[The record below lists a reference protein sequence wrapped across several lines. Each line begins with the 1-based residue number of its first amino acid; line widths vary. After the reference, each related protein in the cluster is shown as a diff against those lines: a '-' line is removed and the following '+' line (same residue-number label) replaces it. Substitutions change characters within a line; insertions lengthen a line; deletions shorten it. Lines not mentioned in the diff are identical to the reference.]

1 MAQLNHDEVV
11 DILYRSRIT
20 LLEHL
25 ENMGYDTKP
34 YSKFSPSDI
43 SEMTKALGPPPKTAN
58 PTAPPLTAPALQ
70 MNLKRRDDYKL
81 EEGEPSECLI
91 VYSLL
96 KMKQKIVKFTNEIM
110 FAKEEAFMNPAT
122 TELIVMTMEPIVP
135 NFHAYSA
142 KVWYNH
148 SARVRYFQAAC
159 FIHNPLN
166 HILVPK
172 HEKLSKDDEEKVLKD
187 NYARKS
193 QFPLIRYHE
202 DPIARLLGLMPKDM
216 VKITRPSATSGE
228 CVIYRVC
235 IA

>member
-34 YSKFSPSDI
+34 YSKFSPAEVSD
-43 SEMTKALGPPPKTAN
+43 MAKGTAPPAKAAN

-81 EEGEPSECLI
+81 DEGEPSECLV

-110 FAKEEAFMNPAT
+110 FAKENAFMNPET
-122 TELIVMTMEPIVP
+122 TELIVITMEPIVP
-135 NFHAYSA
+135 NFHTYAA

-148 SARVRYFQAAC
+148 SARVRYFQASC
-159 FIHNPLN
+159 LIHNPLK
-166 HILVPK
+166 HVLVPK
-172 HEKLSKDDEEKVLKD
+172 HEKVPKGEEEALLKEF
-187 NYARKS
+187 YAKKS
-193 QFPLIRYHE
+193 QFPLIRFHE

-216 VKITRPSATSGE
+216 VKITRPSATAGE
-228 CVIYRVC
+228 CIIYRVC
-235 IA
+235 VA